1 MGRRHTYTPRHK
13 KAHTCPHTY
22 GHTRADT
29 RSSAHL
35 SLSPFVMTRQLLV
48 SGPGTWQV
56 PTNAYGSIKY
66 TNGSVIV
73 PFPGPWM
80 FWYLLPGSPGD
91 NQKRTRRGSRNMPGD
106 VRLLSVVR
114 TGPRASFFSLISP
127 HPSALSISTSRASLI
142 FFSSHRILWGEGS
155 DENNVLNRL
164 SGDPVRPLHESP
176 RSA

>member
-1 MGRRHTYTPRHK
+1 MDRHLRTLTHRRSHTNTCIQKHKHACVGRRHTYTPRHK

-22 GHTRADT
+22 GHTRRHTLLCPSVPFTVCHDT
-29 RSSAHL
+29 AAPSFRSWHVAGA
-35 SLSPFVMTRQLLV
+35 RQMPL
-48 SGPGTWQV
+48 
-56 PTNAYGSIKY
+56 GSIKH

-91 NQKRTRRGSRNMPGD
+91 NQKRTRRGSQNMPGD

-127 HPSALSISTSRASLI
+127 HPSALSISTSRGL
-142 FFSSHRILWGEGS
+142 
-155 DENNVLNRL
+155 
-164 SGDPVRPLHESP
+164 
-176 RSA
+176 